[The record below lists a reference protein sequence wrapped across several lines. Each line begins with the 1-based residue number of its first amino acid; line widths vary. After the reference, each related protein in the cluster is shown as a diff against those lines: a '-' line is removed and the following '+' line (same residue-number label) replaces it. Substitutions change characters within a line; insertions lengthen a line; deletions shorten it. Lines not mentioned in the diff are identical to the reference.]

1 MTSEEWRQV
10 VSTGK
15 ESAGR
20 RFRVRWLSLILAVGL
35 IVLSV
40 VTSLVGRRVV
50 SDQEDR
56 QVRQRTSEIAS
67 VLDGAVTNI
76 EGNLRSL
83 GAVFRVAPDAF
94 DQAARD
100 AVEAKQFAAV
110 GVVKREG
117 STFRIQ
123 RAAGPG
129 LAPGSEIVPE
139 AVPALMQAATTPRSV
154 WTKVFMRG
162 DERRLGAV
170 IAFPNQPDTYGYEE
184 SVLQP
189 PQQSAITASQ
199 PFGELIVALYS
210 SDRPDPDQLLAATS
224 TKVPLTDAHS
234 EPYTAGSSQWLLVVK
249 ARGPLAGSHTR
260 ALPWILFGGGLL
272 TTILVVLL
280 VESLQRRREYAMVLV
295 RQRTRQLEAAQ
306 NQLVQSERLAAIGE
320 FAAAVG
326 HELRN
331 PLGVVSNALYLLQT
345 RLDRDDDFL
354 TRQLNTAERHVS
366 SATLIVSDLLEFAR
380 PRDPMREE
388 VDLVDLVDEVA
399 STSPP
404 PEGIELVR
412 QVPRDLPRLSADRDQ
427 LRQVVLNLLINSY
440 EAMGTGGRVTIT
452 AASRDGGVELSVDDN
467 GPGMDDETSSQV
479 FEPFFTKKARGIG
492 LGLAVTRRIVEAH
505 GGTIGVRSE
514 TGAGATFTVVMPVDA
529 APAGETA

>member
-170 IAFPNQPDTYGYEE
+170 IAFPNQPETYGYEE

-224 TKVPLTDAHS
+224 SKVPLTDAHS
-234 EPYTAGSSQWLLVVK
+234 EPYTAGASQWLLVVK
-249 ARGPLAGSHTR
+249 PRGPLAGS
-260 ALPWILFGGGLL
+260 
-272 TTILVVLL
+272 
-280 VESLQRRREYAMVLV
+280 
-295 RQRTRQLEAAQ
+295 
-306 NQLVQSERLAAIGE
+306 LANG
-320 FAAAVG
+320 
-326 HELRN
+326 N
-331 PLGVVSNALYLLQT
+331 Y
-345 RLDRDDDFL
+345 
-354 TRQLNTAERHVS
+354 
-366 SATLIVSDLLEFAR
+366 R
-380 PRDPMREE
+380 PRDRHRSDPECQSNSRWGCFY
-388 VDLVDLVDEVA
+388 VA
-399 STSPP
+399 VSLQCGGGRRLKGTSCHCHKSLNRSRCC
-404 PEGIELVR
+404 EFTSIDSKRHGGV
-412 QVPRDLPRLSADRDQ
+412 A
-427 LRQVVLNLLINSY
+427 QVVRAWDS
-440 EAMGTGGRVTIT
+440 
-452 AASRDGGVELSVDDN
+452 
-467 GPGMDDETSSQV
+467 
-479 FEPFFTKKARGIG
+479 
-492 LGLAVTRRIVEAH
+492 
-505 GGTIGVRSE
+505 
-514 TGAGATFTVVMPVDA
+514 
-529 APAGETA
+529 